1 LKVAE
6 KKPKKKDS
14 HKVKQEQII
23 EVENDEP
30 IQQEFEWDEN
40 VLNTMRKYKEKTDE
54 NTAILTKL
62 RKDNNI
68 DKVLFWDKVKEIRA
82 EKKTVQKTK

>member
-1 LKVAE
+1 
-6 KKPKKKDS
+6 
-14 HKVKQEQII
+14 
-23 EVENDEP
+23 
-30 IQQEFEWDEN
+30 
-40 VLNTMRKYKEKTDE
+40 MRKYKEKTDE